1 MDGRAGPAAD
11 GPLSAPAEI
20 EGADA
25 PTARSRGRS
34 SSTRAPS
41 VRIVALGIGFA
52 LAIVASFA
60 VFVTDNPLY
69 LRLALLGVA
78 WAFVIAVIAAG
89 GRRADQI
96 AATSREQDLRHTYD
110 LELEREVA
118 ARREY
123 ELRLENELRKEAQDA
138 MRAEVEAMRRDLSS
152 LAQLRGELQGLAA
165 LRSDLRQDMTNLRA
179 ELTDQLSGEML
190 VERIVMRTQSIRMP
204 EDRPG
209 LELRNAPALQGA
221 TAWDPPWS
229 GDDEPEP
236 EPVPTAPEPSATRPP
251 RARPSPTGAFRMPP
265 PSVPAYD
272 ADGDG
277 GDPVPE
283 VEHAQAPGWGAAPV
297 AEAGAGWSATT
308 GWGAAVEPAASAPLR
323 PVPPPDRPA
332 PVRAALPP
340 LPPLESFLDH
350 TPDEQPAD
358 DGSWA
363 WSDPAAHE
371 SWGEADAGRY
381 QDGAWED
388 DAVDGWPGT
397 DSWPATEQ
405 PRPDDGVHDRADDR
419 TDDVQPM
426 SGRFAVPS
434 PVPRPEPVPNTAEE
448 ADRYAGSSWSDPSLL
463 PSAEPAGHQRL
474 QEILAESGISATGG
488 RRRRHHRAEGEPA
501 DDVLARVLGR
511 E

>member
-1 MDGRAGPAAD
+1 MDGRAGPAAE

-20 EGADA
+20 EGPGVPDRA
-25 PTARSRGRS
+25 PAARSQGRS
-34 SSTRAPS
+34 GATRSPS

-204 EDRPG
+204 EERPG

-236 EPVPTAPEPSATRPP
+236 EPVPAAPEPPVARPP

-265 PSVPAYD
+265 PSVSLQDTAED
-272 ADGDG
+272 ADAD
-277 GDPVPE
+277 DRLPE
-283 VEHAQAPGWGAAPV
+283 ADHRSAPGWGAAPV
-297 AEAGAGWSATT
+297 DEPAAGWSATT
-308 GWGAAVEPAASAPLR
+308 GWGAAVDPAASAPLR

-340 LPPLESFLDH
+340 LPPLESFPDH
-350 TPDEQPAD
+350 PAEEQPAD

-363 WSDPAAHE
+363 RSDDAWHE
-371 SWGEADAGRY
+371 GWEETDSGRY
-381 QDGAWED
+381 DDSAW
-388 DAVDGWPGT
+388 VDEPGESGPGT
-397 DSWPATEQ
+397 DSWQATD
-405 PRPDDGVHDRADDR
+405 PSRAGDEP
-419 TDDVQPM
+419 DDVQPM

-434 PVPRPEPVPNTAEE
+434 PVPRPDPVPNTAEE
-448 ADRYAGSSWSDPSLL
+448 ADRFADAGWSDPL
-463 PSAEPAGHQRL
+463 PAAEPAGHQRL